1 MQREEG
7 TGRLL
12 REIFVKL
19 PPKNEYPMYY
29 ELVSDL
35 KLMFANAKH
44 FNEEKSQKLLKKKI
58 KNLGPAVNASAGG
71 PANGAGSG
79 PGSTPQTE
87 EKVFNQRSSAGGRQ
101 LFELAAPPSAG
112 PVPHRQRLPL
122 RRILSSVFARLPTRQ
137 ELPQY
142 YEFIK
147 KPIDL
152 TSIQS
157 KLGSGKYTQAADMLA
172 DFELMFDNAC
182 LFNETGS
189 QIYQDALVLLRVV
202 MEKRR
207 LLRLD
212 EDPVAAE
219 VPDVMA
225 AVRDVMKGLLTQT
238 MNHADEDGRLL
249 VDSFDE
255 LYDEPAA
262 EAIADGS
269 SDRPVIPLEEIFHR
283 VQSGRYRRFQRFQED
298 LFDAFARIRAA
309 APSRQSQ
316 IYKDACE
323 LQRFFVRTRDS
334 MLCVSK
340 YSTGSSGSL
349 QSPAS
354 GFTCKMLE
362 ELLKSEAAKSATDS
376 TAEAPV
382 DTDDGFQSNTD
393 IKEAETAARVKVLV
407 SDFVYVR
414 DEDQTSEPIPDP
426 SQSGQV
432 RIGQVVGFACETN
445 SPTESANGEGG
456 GGGSRLLVRVNWFLK
471 PKQTAHS
478 RHRKFLPNEVFKTD
492 QRATVPANSILGKC
506 MVMSIKD
513 FQNFMP
519 RGFDSKD
526 VYACEFQY
534 CAGQHSFFQKIT
546 RWTSPRPDG
555 VTNDKRP
562 SPIGLHRMAVVPY
575 VFEAPKHEDPTATSI
590 IESPR
595 ENYAADPNSGLWL
608 RLGDFVYVPS
618 VDGTG
623 RTIV

>member
-1 MQREEG
+1 QAQQQQPPSTGEKRKRAAPDPQEVLQRRLNNLYGHVYNATEEG

-29 ELVSDL
+29 ERSKAD
-35 KLMFANAKH
+35 MFANAKH
-44 FNEEKSQKLLKKKI
+44 FNEEKSQVHQDAIYLEKLLKKKI
-58 KNLGPAVNASAGG
+58 KNLGPAVNAKRRRARRS
-71 PANGAGSG
+71 
-79 PGSTPQTE
+79 
-87 EKVFNQRSSAGGRQ
+87 RSSTSAAQQAAVSSSSSLPRRLQDLFHTVRDYRDPVSGG
-101 LFELAAPPSAG
+101 
-112 PVPHRQRLPL
+112 
-122 RRILSSVFARLPTRQ
+122 ILSSVFARLPTRQ

-225 AVRDVMKGLLTQT
+225 AVRDVMKGLLMTQT

-340 YSTGSSGSL
+340 YSTGSSLGL
-349 QSPAS
+349 
-354 GFTCKMLE
+354 
-362 ELLKSEAAKSATDS
+362 AA
-376 TAEAPV
+376 
-382 DTDDGFQSNTD
+382 
-393 IKEAETAARVKVLV
+393 V
-407 SDFVYVR
+407 S
-414 DEDQTSEPIPDP
+414 S
-426 SQSGQV
+426 
-432 RIGQVVGFACETN
+432 
-445 SPTESANGEGG
+445 
-456 GGGSRLLVRVNWFLK
+456 
-471 PKQTAHS
+471 
-478 RHRKFLPNEVFKTD
+478 
-492 QRATVPANSILGKC
+492 
-506 MVMSIKD
+506 
-513 FQNFMP
+513 
-519 RGFDSKD
+519 
-526 VYACEFQY
+526 
-534 CAGQHSFFQKIT
+534 
-546 RWTSPRPDG
+546 
-555 VTNDKRP
+555 
-562 SPIGLHRMAVVPY
+562 
-575 VFEAPKHEDPTATSI
+575 
-590 IESPR
+590 
-595 ENYAADPNSGLWL
+595 
-608 RLGDFVYVPS
+608 
-618 VDGTG
+618 
-623 RTIV
+623 